1 MPIVERI
8 FKQFSVGLKGLQRHA
23 MRWNKRGKHDDFP
36 AADKWL
42 IYDPFDIITELLQ
55 R

>member
-1 MPIVERI
+1 MHVVERI
-8 FKQFSVGLKGLQRHA
+8 FKQFSVGLKGL
-23 MRWNKRGKHDDFP
+23 RGKHDDFP

-42 IYDPFDIITELLQ
+42 IHDPFDIITELLQ

>member
-1 MPIVERI
+1 MHIVERI
-8 FKQFSVGLKGLQRHA
+8 FKQFSVGLRGPQWHTMGR
-23 MRWNKRGKHDDFP
+23 NKRGKHDDFP
-36 AADKWL
+36 AAIKWL